1 MLMNSIV
8 SEPTTHNDPWSPMP
22 SSGGQASSQRND
34 AWSPIIGGQPT
45 SSTAEAA
52 SIDPFSPIAQKELS
66 DFDLL
71 RNEIEN
77 CPMSNNGGMTFMYL
91 ILNYLVIF
99 FFSNWVKI
107 FNEGNVM

>member
-8 SEPTTHNDPWSPMP
+8 SELTTHNDPWSPMP

-77 CPMSNNGGMTFMYL
+77 CPMSNNGGMQVFKTKL
-91 ILNYLVIF
+91 
-99 FFSNWVKI
+99 
-107 FNEGNVM
+107 